1 MGLISSETQNFLAY
15 MDLTPR
21 TGGRPNGPK
30 EDIPEAIGSS
40 SMPVISASSFIQAEL
55 SYLPVSQ
62 EDTLFTIVRRT
73 YEDQE
78 KELLLV
84 NLYEVSQS
92 VYIDNGAM
100 APNKWVS

>member
-21 TGGRPNGPK
+21 TEGRPNGPK

-40 SMPVISASSFIQAEL
+40 SMPVISASSFIQAAL

-62 EDTLFTIVRRT
+62 EDTLFTIVR
-73 YEDQE
+73 
-78 KELLLV
+78 K
-84 NLYEVSQS
+84 N
-92 VYIDNGAM
+92 I
-100 APNKWVS
+100 